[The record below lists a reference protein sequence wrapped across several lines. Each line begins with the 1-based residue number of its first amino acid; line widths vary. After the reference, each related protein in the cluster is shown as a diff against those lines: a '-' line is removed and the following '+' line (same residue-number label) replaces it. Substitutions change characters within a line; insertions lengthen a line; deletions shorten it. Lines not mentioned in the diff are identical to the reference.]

1 MITNTVKIE
10 AIILGGLG
18 ISFLG
23 GLFNWLPLCAGYVLN
38 NFCVG
43 IDLHLWI
50 GLGLVA
56 LAFIVFTTSV
66 KVS

>member
-1 MITNTVKIE
+1 MNPLVIE
-10 AIILGGLG
+10 ALILGG
-18 ISFLG
+18 G
-23 GLFNWLPLCAGYVLN
+23 GLLFLSGFLNFIPLCAG
-38 NFCVG
+38 FIAFGACVG

-56 LAFIVFTTSV
+56 LAFIVFTISV